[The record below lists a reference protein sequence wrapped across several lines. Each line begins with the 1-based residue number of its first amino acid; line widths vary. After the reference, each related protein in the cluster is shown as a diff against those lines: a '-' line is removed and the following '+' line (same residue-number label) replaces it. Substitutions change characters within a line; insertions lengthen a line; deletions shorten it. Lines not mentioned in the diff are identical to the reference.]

1 MQRSTRSQA
10 EERFNA
16 LKKKEKQF
24 VDEKEKA
31 RKRVSERID
40 AQRAAR
46 VARDEAEAEAKA
58 EAQAQAPSRS
68 KKK

>member
-31 RKRVSERID
+31 RKRVSDRID
-40 AQRAAR
+40 AQRTAR
-46 VARDEAEAEAKA
+46 IARDEAEALAK
-58 EAQAQAPSRS
+58 EE
-68 KKK
+68 KK